1 MRGPLEPPHGH
12 AQRAE
17 QRVPAGHDLERP
29 PPGPPG
35 GGMPM
40 HRGGIST
47 THPGLGYVG
56 LEWQRLFASATLRG
70 VGADARHVLSR
81 LSP

>member
-1 MRGPLEPPHGH
+1 
-12 AQRAE
+12 
-17 QRVPAGHDLERP
+17 
-29 PPGPPG
+29 
-35 GGMPM
+35 MPM
-40 HRGGIST
+40 HCGGIST

-56 LEWQRLFASATLRG
+56 LEWQRSFASATLRG